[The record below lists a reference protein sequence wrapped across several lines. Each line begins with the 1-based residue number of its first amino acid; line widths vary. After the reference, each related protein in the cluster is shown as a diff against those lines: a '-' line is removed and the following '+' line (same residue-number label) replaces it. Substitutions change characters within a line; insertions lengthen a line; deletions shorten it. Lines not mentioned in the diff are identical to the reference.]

1 MATKEIII
9 NAEKDQTRIAIVE
22 DGKLAELFIESPENE
37 RTIGDICLGRVR
49 RVMPSIQ
56 AAFVDIGQDQ
66 DAFLHFSDLAETLP
80 EQLKYL
86 NDGKPSV
93 AKLMKQQSK
102 KDGSSGKGKNKRRSR
117 EELSSLLQRGQRL
130 LVKIVKE
137 PISHKG
143 SRVSTDISLAG
154 RFLVLI
160 PFVDYVAV
168 SNKITS
174 NKEKRRLKALA
185 KSLLPEG
192 FGVIVRTAA
201 AGKNAKALDVDLR
214 LLKEKWDALEKKLQG
229 KPKPPL
235 DVHEDVNMVSSIMR
249 DLFTTEYDRVLI
261 DYPRLYRNIKSY
273 IQAVAPQMA
282 SSVRLHKSKKPI
294 FEATNID
301 QAVAVAFKSRVQLP
315 SGGYLFIEH
324 TEAMHVIDVNSGA
337 SGRGMSQEE
346 SSLKVN
352 LEAARTIATQ
362 TRLRDMGGILV
373 VDFIDLR
380 SSKNRRKVYEE
391 LKKEFKKDR
400 AVSKILPMSDFGL
413 IQITRQRLRPSLT
426 KAFSGPDGSSAK
438 KDSKKNRP
446 APTPPLPPQ
455 PIKRTEEEPPEEEKA
470 PSQPT
475 PAPEETLEEAPAP
488 QPASKEPAPPTLQP
502 EELIEKL
509 EEWITSY
516 KSQGGR
522 RSITLQVHPFTAAYL
537 NRRVPNYPT
546 RWFMKHLV
554 RVRLETDSDMEP
566 AAYQFRDPR
575 SGEDVT
581 DHFANQVNGQADYE
595 VKSR

>member
-22 DGKLAELFIESPENE
+22 DGKLVELFIESPENE

-86 NDGKPSV
+86 NDDKPSV
-93 AKLMKQQSK
+93 AKTVKQQSE
-102 KDGSSGKGKNKRRSR
+102 KDGSSGKGKKNKRRSR
-117 EELSSLLQRGQRL
+117 EELSSLLKRGQRL

-160 PFVDYVAV
+160 PFVNYVAV

-174 NKEKRRLKALA
+174 NKEQRRLKALA

-201 AGKNAKALDVDLR
+201 TGKNAKALDTDLR

-235 DVHEDVNMVSSIMR
+235 GVHEDVNMVSSIMR

-426 KAFSGPDGSSAK
+426 KAFSGPDGSSTKKGSK
-438 KDSKKNRP
+438 KDRS
-446 APTPPLPPQ
+446 APSPPLPPQ
-455 PIKRTEEEPPEEEKA
+455 PVKRAEEEPPEEEKA
-470 PSQPT
+470 PPQPA
-475 PAPEETLEEAPAP
+475 PAPESAPTP
-488 QPASKEPAPPTLQP
+488 QPALEEPAPPALQP
-502 EELIEKL
+502 DELIEKL
-509 EEWITSY
+509 EEWISSY
-516 KSQGGR
+516 KLQGGR

-554 RVRLETDSDMEP
+554 RVRLESDPDMEP
-566 AAYQFRDPR
+566 ASYRFIDTR
-575 SGEDVT
+575 SGEDLT
-581 DHFANQVNGQADYE
+581 DQQNGQADKE
-595 VKSR
+595 VKSQ